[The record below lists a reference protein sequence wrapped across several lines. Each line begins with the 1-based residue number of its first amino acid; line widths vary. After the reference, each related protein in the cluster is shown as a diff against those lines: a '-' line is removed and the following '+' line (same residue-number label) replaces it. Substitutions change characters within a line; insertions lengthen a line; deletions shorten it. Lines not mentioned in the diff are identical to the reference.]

1 MLYNQLIDWWMRGL
15 PALVPN
21 NVYAYLLVFKK
32 FGKINVTTTLGF
44 SIKYAL
50 NIPPNNNTV
59 LSVVSSENALK
70 LIYSLYFNTLQVVQ
84 VLHVCRNTF

>member
-15 PALVPN
+15 PAPVPN
-21 NVYAYLLVFKK
+21 NVYANLLVFKK
-32 FGKINVTTTLGF
+32 FGKINVTKTLGF
-44 SIKYAL
+44 SIKNAL
-50 NIPPNNNTV
+50 NIPPNNKTV

-70 LIYSLYFNTLQVVQ
+70 LVYSLYFYTLQVVQ